1 MFDAFLQARLARFA
15 GLSDFVFRVTLSL
28 IFLIGGIG
36 HFMRSDEMLKRL
48 LDSPWLDQVMMIGDP
63 LALLHLSGAVFIIG
77 SLFMIAGYSTRLAA
91 LAMFITLVPIT
102 FTIHIAPGHEGPLF
116 KNIAILGALFY
127 VCINGAKCCA
137 LDLRRRT

>member
-15 GLSDFVFRVTLSL
+15 GLSDIVFRVTLSL

-127 VCINGAKCCA
+127 VFINGAKCCA